1 MAAPAGIPFG
11 QYVLGK
17 RLARGGMAE
26 VFLARQRGVEGFD
39 RRVAV
44 KRILPH
50 LADSREFIKMFLDEA
65 RYAAR
70 LAHPNIVHIYE
81 LGQFE
86 ESYFI
91 AMEFVDGVHSG
102 QLIKHAASEPIPPV
116 LVARV
121 GADAAGALAY
131 AHRQEDA
138 DGRALGLVHRDV
150 SPQNIMISYDGVVK
164 LVDFGIAKAVSKAE
178 ETQPGIVKGKYAY
191 MSPEQTTRKQ
201 LDGRS
206 DVFSLGVVL
215 WEILAGRNI
224 VDRGDVVEAM
234 KVMRDCRFPR
244 VEQVAPHVPAP
255 LASAVGWALER
266 DRNDR
271 PSAAQLQASLEEII
285 KDSPILATPLQLGEW
300 IRPRFPRTSTTGMVP
315 SIDEGRRTNPPPS
328 AARGPAP
335 GQGTQ
340 VAHFTGEGPVATR
353 VTAITDAPPALGRIA
368 TPRTEPGSQPHLQPQ
383 PLPGMPVTPGP
394 PAHMTPPPGPPAHM
408 TPPPGVPPRATP
420 PPIPRPPTQD
430 EFTIAL
436 PSLDVGDGTT
446 RVVEVRLP
454 TSERI
459 RRRSPLLLAAA
470 GVLAVAA
477 IVAVVIG
484 SGALSGSRTEL
495 AGVTPD
501 AATVA
506 RSLPVDASSP
516 LVDPSP
522 ELDARDPDPV
532 PDAGV
537 PAPDAGAPI
546 PAPTATL
553 EIVARPPGAKAS
565 VDGARPRSTPLV
577 LRDHPPGKVTIVVT
591 RDKYAPTTRIVDLAA
606 GEHRTLEIVLEKKSG
621 SGGSSGARGGY
632 LTARTQ
638 PYSVVYLG
646 SRKLGETPFAGVEL
660 PVGRHVLT
668 FKNPGMRPVTRTV
681 TVKAGETIK
690 LNFNL

>member
-70 LAHPNIVHIYE
+70 LTHPNIVHIYE

-91 AMEFVDGVHSG
+91 AMEFVDGVHTG

-116 LVARV
+116 LVARI

-131 AHRQEDA
+131 AHRQEDV
-138 DGRALGLVHRDV
+138 DGRPLGLVHRDV
-150 SPQNIMISYDGVVK
+150 SPQNIMISFDGVVK

-191 MSPEQTTRKQ
+191 MSPEQTTRKT

-215 WEILAGRNI
+215 WELLAGRNI
-224 VDRGDVVEAM
+224 VDRGDIVEAM
-234 KVMRDCRFPR
+234 KVMRDARFPR

-271 PSAAQLQASLEEII
+271 PTAAQLQAALEEII
-285 KDSPILATPLQLGEW
+285 KDSPVLATPLQLGEW
-300 IRPRFPRTSTTGMVP
+300 IRPRFPRTNTTGMVP
-315 SIDEGRRTNPPPS
+315 SLDEAALGVGSGRPGRRTNTP
-328 AARGPAP
+328 PAP
-335 GQGTQ
+335 APARPQGTQ
-340 VAHFTGEGPVATR
+340 VAHFTGEGPAATR
-353 VTAITDAPPALGRIA
+353 VTPISDAPAPLSSV
-368 TPRTEPGSQPHLQPQ
+368 TQPTAQ
-383 PLPGMPVTPGP
+383 
-394 PAHMTPPPGPPAHM
+394 
-408 TPPPGVPPRATP
+408 PRATP

-430 EFTIAL
+430 ELTVAL
-436 PSLDVGDGTT
+436 PSLEVGDGTT
-446 RVVEVRLP
+446 RVVEARLP
-454 TSERI
+454 TMERM
-459 RRRSPLLLAAA
+459 RRSPWLIA
-470 GVLAVAA
+470 GVGALV
-477 IVAVVIG
+477 VAVLVAIAIAT
-484 SGALSGSRTEL
+484 GALSDDRTQL
-495 AGVTPD
+495 SSPPPD
-501 AATVA
+501 ATSIA
-506 RSLPVDASSP
+506 RSLPVDAASP
-516 LVDPSP
+516 LVTPDSDGGDSSSATDAVSPAPEADARTPSP
-522 ELDARDPDPV
+522 EPDAR
-532 PDAGV
+532 
-537 PAPDAGAPI
+537 API
-546 PAPTATL
+546 PPPATATL
-553 EIVARPPGAKAS
+553 EILARPDGARAS
-565 VDGARPRSTPLV
+565 VDGARPRPTPLL
-577 LRDHPPGKVTIVVT
+577 LRDLPPGKVTIVVT
-591 RDKYAPTTRIVDLAA
+591 KDKYTTATRTVDLVA

-621 SGGSSGARGGY
+621 GGSGGARVGY

-668 FKNPGMRPVTRTV
+668 FKNPGKRPVTRTV

-690 LNFNL
+690 LNFDL